1 MLADLKIYQN
11 RRRVEMKDFEKIVA
25 KNKGTVNIQDLSGY
39 KMLGKGADGSVFQL
53 TPEKCVKVF
62 VNEDTRKKE
71 LAALQLGQS
80 SPIIPVLYES
90 GANYIVMEFVK
101 GYNLKHHLRKEK
113 KLSEEIVGKIL
124 SMLDEMKDVGF
135 TRLDIEVRHIFF
147 DELGE
152 IKVIDLKRAFITDR
166 SVPAKLLTGLK
177 KLGFLKEFLD
187 HVSRLSPAKYEEWK
201 NLVNEKE
208 N

>member
-1 MLADLKIYQN
+1 
-11 RRRVEMKDFEKIVA
+11 MKDFEKIVT
-25 KNKGTVNIQDLSGY
+25 KNKGTVTIQDLSGY

-80 SPIIPVLYES
+80 SPIIPILYEY
-90 GANYIVMEFVK
+90 GTNYIVMEFVK

-166 SVPAKLLTGLK
+166 SVPTKLLTGLK

-187 HVSRLSPAKYEEWK
+187 HVSRLSPSKYKEWK
-201 NLVNEKE
+201 NLVN
-208 N
+208 